1 MATLDYNEITNRKI
15 VIIDDEPFE
24 VLSSHVFRMQ
34 KRKPV
39 NQTKLRSL
47 ISGRMME
54 RSFHA
59 AEKVD
64 EADITTRTVKFLYMN
79 RGEFWFCELNDPSKR
94 FSLSGDVVGESGNYL
109 KANTEV
115 DLKIFTLD
123 EEDKIIGVKVP
134 IKMELLVK
142 EAPPSIKG
150 DTAQGGNKVVTLET
164 GATVNVPLFINQGDI
179 IRINTETGEYVERV
193 TKGS

>member
-94 FSLSGDVVGESGNYL
+94 FSLSGNVVGESGNYL

-164 GATVNVPLFINQGDI
+164 GATVNVPLFINQGDV

>member
-94 FSLSGDVVGESGNYL
+94 FSLSGNVVGESGNYL